1 MTRWL
6 WLWCVVC
13 GGGGGGK
20 AVSNKF
26 IYTNTPHTPHHTHH
40 TPHTTPHIR
49 ARLSCAHLMHTRQSL
64 STTLSPDALAAPAA
78 VPAAADQSTFFFI
91 FYFLL
96 NLSTFLT
103 ASLAVPRI
111 ALENTRCSYRCL
123 ARPRSP
129 HIHSFLVIALSVALF
144 VFALIASAFII
155 LVLSA

>member
-1 MTRWL
+1 MWY
-6 WLWCVVC
+6 VVLAVM
-13 GGGGGGK
+13 GK
-20 AVSNKF
+20 LF
-26 IYTNTPHTPHHTHH
+26 RITLFTQTHHTHH
-40 TPHTTPHIR
+40 TTHTTHTPHIR
-49 ARLSCAHLMHTRQSL
+49 ERLSCAHLMQTRQSL

-96 NLSTFLT
+96 NLTTFLT

-144 VFALIASAFII
+144 VFALIASAFLI
-155 LVLSA
+155 LTLSA